1 MRIHHKHHGIWNC
14 FNEAD
19 IGCFMFSLLCSLN
32 KKDKNA
38 LVYFSTKKSKKFQ
51 SPGIIKPE
59 QNGKRIQILKKERL
73 TN

>member
-32 KKDKNA
+32 KKEKNV
-38 LVYFSTKKSKKFQ
+38 LVYFSTKNLELK
-51 SPGIIKPE
+51 
-59 QNGKRIQILKKERL
+59 ILVSWDH
-73 TN
+73 